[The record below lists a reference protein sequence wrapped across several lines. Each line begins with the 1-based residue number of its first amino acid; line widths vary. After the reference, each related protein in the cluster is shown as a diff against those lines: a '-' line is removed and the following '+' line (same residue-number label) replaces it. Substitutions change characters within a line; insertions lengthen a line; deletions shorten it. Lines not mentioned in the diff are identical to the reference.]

1 MTQSH
6 PGSTP
11 PLLPL
16 TFFERPAP
24 EVASDLIGALL
35 LVDGVGGR
43 VVEMEAYTPGDPA
56 SHGYRGQTARNAAM
70 FGLPGHAYVYRSH
83 GLHWCLNLVC
93 APPGSAILVRAL
105 EPMAGL
111 DLMHERRGL
120 SNPRLLCAGPGRLCQ
135 ALGVTRALDG
145 QPLNQPPFRIESRMD
160 PVTVAVGRRIGITR
174 GVETPW
180 RFALAGSTFLSRPMR
195 TGA

>member
-70 FGLPGHAYVYRSH
+70 SGL
-83 GLHWCLNLVC
+83 LV
-93 APPGSAILVRAL
+93 
-105 EPMAGL
+105 M
-111 DLMHERRGL
+111 LMFT
-120 SNPRLLCAGPGRLCQ
+120 A
-135 ALGVTRALDG
+135 
-145 QPLNQPPFRIESRMD
+145 RM
-160 PVTVAVGRRIGITR
+160 VC
-174 GVETPW
+174 
-180 RFALAGSTFLSRPMR
+180 